1 MNRLLM
7 LVGIVAVVASACSG
21 DSDDVTAA
29 PVTTAAQTTTV
40 APCTTAAPT
49 TATVAPTTAAPT
61 TTVAPTTTATPE
73 EPVVTLG
80 DGVCEYDGPTDF
92 DRGTLVSFRII
103 NESSELGGFAILQLV
118 GDSTFDEFAQVVS
131 EASADELPISEY
143 ATVHTHLGGLAPGS
157 ETKQSVGFTATGSFG
172 VVCLADPLIE
182 LTTRVI
188 AGALVEVNE

>member
-40 APCTTAAPT
+40 APATTAAPT

-103 NESSELGGFAILQLV
+103 NESSEEGGFAIFQFV
-118 GDSTFDEFAQVVS
+118 GDPTFDEFAQTVP
-131 EASADELPISEY
+131 EISVGEVPPPEF
-143 ATVHTHLGGLAPGS
+143 ATVHTVQAGLAPGS
-157 ETKQSVGFTATGSFG
+157 DTEFSVGFTATGNYG
-172 VVCLADPLIE
+172 VVCLTDPAIE